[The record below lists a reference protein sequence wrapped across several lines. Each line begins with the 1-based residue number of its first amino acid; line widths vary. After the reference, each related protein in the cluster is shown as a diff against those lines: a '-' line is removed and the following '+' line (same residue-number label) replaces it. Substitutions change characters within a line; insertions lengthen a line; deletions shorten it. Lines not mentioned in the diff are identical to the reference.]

1 MHSYTVGEEA
11 ARGAVCPA
19 GVAARGAEAV
29 GGGTP
34 VGEEGAAQGAV
45 PARGGTW
52 NPGGTGGAGRTAPR
66 EPGDPAEDMVGSP
79 IGGTVRLGISS
90 KKVKSAA
97 AGGEGCS
104 AKGKVDSS
112 KIT

>member
-1 MHSYTVGEEA
+1 
-11 ARGAVCPA
+11 
-19 GVAARGAEAV
+19 VAARGAKAV
-29 GGGTP
+29 GVGTL
-34 VGEEGAAQGAV
+34 VGEEGDGAARGAA
-45 PARGGTW
+45 PARGSAW

-66 EPGDPAEDMVGSP
+66 EPRDPAEDMVDSP
-79 IGGTVRLGISS
+79 IGGTIGLGISS